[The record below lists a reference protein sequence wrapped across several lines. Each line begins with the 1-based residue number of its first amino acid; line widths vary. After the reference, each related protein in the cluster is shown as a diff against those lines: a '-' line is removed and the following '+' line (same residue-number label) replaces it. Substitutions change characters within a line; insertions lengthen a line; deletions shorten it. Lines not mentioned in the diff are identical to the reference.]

1 MDLARI
7 INSLSNLMSTHGT
20 DKGIIILLLAVL
32 LYFIRYHMNFNKT
45 ITEELKNNREVITD
59 TVNVLYMLYTSNY
72 NYNRD
77 NQEAGDDLAKE
88 AADKIEEI
96 KETYGGEEEN
106 NEN

>member
-32 LYFIRYHMNFNKT
+32 LYFIRYHMKFNET
-45 ITEELKNNREVITD
+45 ITEQIKNNREIITD
-59 TVNVLYMLYTSNY
+59 AINVLYMLYTSNY
-72 NYNRD
+72 NYNREND
-77 NQEAGDDLAKE
+77 EHGEKLAEE
-88 AADKIEEI
+88 AAEKIENM
-96 KETYGGEEEN
+96 KDKYGGEEEN